1 MEAWIFGVFSGLW
14 LAMLFVAIGV
24 IIGKVHSYYHQKPHK
39 DNAEHVRDRNN
50 HNDVHSGRAYNMRDS
65 DLADDIREESGGRGL
80 GLYYQGR
87 IQADG
92 AITILEN
99 VKREMSK
106 MLSGSEIDAIDYAIE
121 CTRVRAELLEM
132 IEEVRNS

>member
-1 MEAWIFGVFSGLW
+1 MEAWIFGIFSGLW
-14 LAMLFVAIGV
+14 MAMIFVAIGV

-39 DNAEHVRDRNN
+39 DNAEPVREGHTDSNI
-50 HNDVHSGRAYNMRDS
+50 RDGGADNVLNS
-65 DLADDIREESGGRGL
+65 TLGDDIREESGRRGL

>member
-1 MEAWIFGVFSGLW
+1 METWIFGAFSGLW

-39 DNAEHVRDRNN
+39 DNAEHVRDRHN
-50 HNDVHSGRAYNMRDS
+50 HSDFHSGGTDNMRDS

-106 MLSGSEIDAIDYAIE
+106 MLSGSEIDAIDYALE

>member
-50 HNDVHSGRAYNMRDS
+50 HNDVHSGRADNMRDS

-121 CTRVRAELLEM
+121 CTSVRAELLEM

>member
-1 MEAWIFGVFSGLW
+1 MEAWIFGIFSGLW
-14 LAMLFVAIGV
+14 MAMIFVAIGV

-39 DNAEHVRDRNN
+39 NDVEPVREGHHDSDSGADNVRDSSLG
-50 HNDVHSGRAYNMRDS
+50 D
-65 DLADDIREESGGRGL
+65 DLREESGGRDL

>member
-39 DNAEHVRDRNN
+39 DDAEHVRDRNN
-50 HNDVHSGRAYNMRDS
+50 HSDVHSGGTDNVHDS
-65 DLADDIREESGGRGL
+65 LLGDDNREEHHRCDV
-80 GLYYQGR
+80 GLYFRGR

-99 VKREMSK
+99 VKREMK
-106 MLSGSEIDAIDYAIE
+106 NMLSGSEIDAIDYAIE

>member
-1 MEAWIFGVFSGLW
+1 METWIFGVFGGLW

-39 DNAEHVRDRNN
+39 DNTEHVRDRNN
-50 HNDVHSGRAYNMRDS
+50 HSDVHSGGTDNMRDS
-65 DLADDIREESGGRGL
+65 DLADDIREESGRRGL

-106 MLSGSEIDAIDYAIE
+106 MLSGSEKDAIDYAIE

>member
-50 HNDVHSGRAYNMRDS
+50 HNDVHSGRADNMRDS

-132 IEEVRNS
+132 IEEARNS

>member
-1 MEAWIFGVFSGLW
+1 MEAWIFGIFSGLW

-39 DNAEHVRDRNN
+39 DNTEHVRTE
-50 HNDVHSGRAYNMRDS
+50 HNDSDIRDGRADNMRDS

-106 MLSGSEIDAIDYAIE
+106 MLSGSEIDAINYAIE

>member
-50 HNDVHSGRAYNMRDS
+50 HNDVHSGRADNMRDS

>member
-1 MEAWIFGVFSGLW
+1 MEAWIFGIFSGLW
-14 LAMLFVAIGV
+14 MAMIFVAIGV

-39 DNAEHVRDRNN
+39 DNAEPVREG
-50 HNDVHSGRAYNMRDS
+50 HHDS
-65 DLADDIREESGGRGL
+65 DIRDGGADNVLNSTLGDDIREESGGRGL

>member
-1 MEAWIFGVFSGLW
+1 
-14 LAMLFVAIGV
+14 MLNSTLG
-24 IIGKVHSYYHQKPHK
+24 
-39 DNAEHVRDRNN
+39 D
-50 HNDVHSGRAYNMRDS
+50 
-65 DLADDIREESGGRGL
+65 DLRKESGGRDM

>member
-1 MEAWIFGVFSGLW
+1 MKAWIFGVFSGLW

-50 HNDVHSGRAYNMRDS
+50 HNDVHSGRADNMRDS

>member
-39 DNAEHVRDRNN
+39 DNTEHVRTE
-50 HNDVHSGRAYNMRDS
+50 HNDSDIRDGRADNMRDS
-65 DLADDIREESGGRGL
+65 DLADDIREESDRRGL

-106 MLSGSEIDAIDYAIE
+106 MLSGSEIDAIDYALE

-132 IEEVRNS
+132 IEEARNS

>member
-14 LAMLFVAIGV
+14 LAIIFVAIGV

-50 HNDVHSGRAYNMRDS
+50 HSDVHSGGTDNMRDS
-65 DLADDIREESGGRGL
+65 DLADDIREESGRRGL

-106 MLSGSEIDAIDYAIE
+106 MLSGSEKDAIDYAIE

>member
-14 LAMLFVAIGV
+14 LAMLFVAIEV

-50 HNDVHSGRAYNMRDS
+50 HNDVHSGRADNMRDS

>member
-24 IIGKVHSYYHQKPHK
+24 IIEKVHSYYHQKPHK

-50 HNDVHSGRAYNMRDS
+50 HNDVHSGRADNMRDS

-121 CTRVRAELLEM
+121 CTRVRAEPLEM

>member
-1 MEAWIFGVFSGLW
+1 MEAWIFGIFSGLW
-14 LAMLFVAIGV
+14 MAMIFVAIGV

-39 DNAEHVRDRNN
+39 
-50 HNDVHSGRAYNMRDS
+50 NDVEPVREGHHDSDIRDS
-65 DLADDIREESGGRGL
+65 GADNVLNSTLGDDLRKESGGRDM